1 MIDMILDHCA
11 FGATNR
17 ALDCVELLGDLSTG
31 SVCLNHVD
39 DAAQVP
45 TGAGKAF
52 DDGWVAGVDMIAHIA
67 SSHH

>member
-1 MIDMILDHCA
+1 MVDMILNQRALCA
-11 FGATNR
+11 PDRPFDCIQLLRNFGAWSP
-17 ALDCVELLGDLSTG
+17 G
-31 SVCLNHVD
+31 LNHVD